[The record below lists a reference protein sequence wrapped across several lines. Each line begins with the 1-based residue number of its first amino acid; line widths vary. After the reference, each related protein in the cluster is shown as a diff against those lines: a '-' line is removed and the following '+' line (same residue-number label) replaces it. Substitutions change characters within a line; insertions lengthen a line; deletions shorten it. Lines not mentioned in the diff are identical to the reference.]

1 MIETVLVFVG
11 IPAAVIAVVAG
22 LVYGASARRGKRYRP
37 GRPFQYTAVWF
48 LSSPEGLT
56 GDREGLAGDRDTRP
70 ALPAGSAAPA
80 TEAPVK
86 GVTSGDW

>member
-11 IPAAVIAVVAG
+11 IPAAVFAVVAG

-37 GRPFQYTAVWF
+37 GRPFQFTAVWF
-48 LSSPEGLT
+48 LSSPEGV
-56 GDREGLAGDRDTRP
+56 AGEPDARP

-80 TEAPVK
+80 AEAPVK